1 MSSALS
7 LVVAGRPEF
16 AHPQFFRLP
25 GSPDREYYAFI
36 PDNCAPGAEP
46 LVLVHGISRNAAELV
61 LRFAPHAQ
69 RLGVPLIAPLFP
81 REAYGMYQQ
90 VIDQRH
96 GSRADEALFAIL
108 ADASARW
115 DLGRG
120 RFALFGFSGGGQF
133 AHRFAILH
141 PHRVRACI
149 PVSAGWYSW
158 PDVAL
163 RWPYGLRK
171 APLGPVDWAALAQV
185 PFHIVVGRRDTRNDD
200 ALRRNTKLDALQG
213 TDRVQRA
220 RDWYRA
226 MQKAGFNADGSF
238 TVLPRTRHNFNSAQ
252 RHGLVPLAFNLLGH
266 QAGQDGSIEYC
277 DISLWPQ

>member
-7 LVVAGRPEF
+7 RVVLGRPDI
-16 AHPQFFRLP
+16 AHAQFYRLP
-25 GSPDREYYAFI
+25 GSPDREYYVFI
-36 PDNCAPGAEP
+36 PANCEPGAEP

-61 LRFAPHAQ
+61 LRFAPHAR

-81 REAYGMYQQ
+81 RQAYGMYQQ

-115 DLGRG
+115 DLSHR
-120 RFALFGFSGGGQF
+120 RIALFGFSGGGQF

-141 PHRVRACI
+141 PQRVRVCI

-171 APLGPVDWAALAQV
+171 APLGSVDRAALTQV
-185 PFHIVVGRRDTRNDD
+185 AFHIVVGARDTRDDD
-200 ALRRNTKLDALQG
+200 ALRRNAKLDALQG

-220 RDWYRA
+220 REWHRA
-226 MQKAGFNADGSF
+226 MQKAGLNFGGSF
-238 TVLPRTRHNFNSAQ
+238 TVLPRTRHNFDSAQ
-252 RHGLVPLAFNLLGH
+252 KHGLVPLVFNLLGH
-266 QAGQDGSIEYC
+266 EAGQNRSVM
-277 DISLWPQ
+277 